1 MKANTATKQPKP
13 SCAKK
18 RWIERIWGTLPFIFL
33 IVLVLIIAIFFQR
46 TQIKKE
52 RIAAEKSAGLA
63 QEQTAVNVV
72 TLDIAGILQTTRR
85 GVKVTVQAT
94 GKALWL
100 PRSHVDFMP
109 GRVIIPT

>member
-1 MKANTATKQPKP
+1 MVCNKCGLEAEPIKIPRPDIIHDAGNMGMAARYPHQTCGVVTA
-13 SCAKK
+13 
-18 RWIERIWGTLPFIFL
+18 RNNRE
-33 IVLVLIIAIFFQR
+33 
-46 TQIKKE
+46 
-52 RIAAEKSAGLA
+52 
-63 QEQTAVNVV
+63 VV